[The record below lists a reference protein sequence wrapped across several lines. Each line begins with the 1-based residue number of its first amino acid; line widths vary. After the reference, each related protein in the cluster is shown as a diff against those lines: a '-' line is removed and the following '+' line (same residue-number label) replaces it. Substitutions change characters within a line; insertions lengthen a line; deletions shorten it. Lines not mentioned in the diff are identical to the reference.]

1 MVLFLV
7 VIVPMQIHIKQ
18 EIELSLWMINNGI
31 NVA

>member
-7 VIVPMQIHIKQ
+7 VIVPMQILIKQ
-18 EIELSLWMINNGI
+18 EIGLSLWMINSGI